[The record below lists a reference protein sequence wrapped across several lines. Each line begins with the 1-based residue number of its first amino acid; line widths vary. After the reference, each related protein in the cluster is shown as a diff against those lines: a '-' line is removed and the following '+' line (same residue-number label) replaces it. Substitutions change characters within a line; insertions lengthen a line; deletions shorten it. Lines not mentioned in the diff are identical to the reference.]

1 MGLADRD
8 YMRRPER
15 PGPPMGGLLGVVI
28 FILVL
33 AALVFAGLPARSKF
47 YKKHVTKPFNHFMK
61 NLRSF
66 GPYHKRKHGR

>member
-1 MGLADRD
+1 
-8 YMRRPER
+8 
-15 PGPPMGGLLGVVI
+15 
-28 FILVL
+28 VL